1 MNSVDLQVTN
11 HPWRS
16 AFKAGYQRFCVVG
29 LLLAAS
35 IHLTGCSLPGS
46 GVDVG
51 GDLKLLYAPFSLTNP
66 PRYWHYS
73 VKPQNSS
80 PSKQPPIPALEWQ
93 DKDGKIALA
102 AHPAAGSFELG
113 RRTNIL
119 VLASPYL
126 SFDWQQNSSAQT
138 GDIELVLGFRR
149 QDQGDW
155 QESDFGSGK
164 PSIDQTVRIP
174 IGNPQV
180 TYGQWQREYFDLAGL
195 YRRYWP
201 DAPSDEIR
209 LVWIGVASGKNKQ
222 AAVNGITY
230 LTQIL
235 LSR

>member
-1 MNSVDLQVTN
+1 MIGGVGRKNDRD
-11 HPWRS
+11 PWMS
-16 AFKAGYQRFCVVG
+16 ALRRGCKHFCVFG
-29 LLLAAS
+29 LLIAAS
-35 IHLTGCSLPGS
+35 FPLTGCSLPGS

-73 VKPQNSS
+73 YKTNLSAPVAPSS
-80 PSKQPPIPALEWQ
+80 PALEWQ

-102 AHPAAGSFELG
+102 ARPAAGTFELG

-126 SFDWQQNSSAQT
+126 SFDWQQNSTAQV
-138 GDIELVLGFRR
+138 GDVELVLGFRR

-155 QESDFGSGK
+155 GESDLGAGK
-164 PSIDQTVRIP
+164 PTTDHTLRIP
-174 IGNPQV
+174 VGSSQA
-180 TYGQWQREYFDLAGL
+180 TYGQWHREYFDLAGI
-195 YRRYWP
+195 YRRYWS
-201 DAPSDEIR
+201 DAQNDEIR
-209 LVWIGVASGKNKQ
+209 LVWIGITSGKDKS
-222 AAVNGITY
+222 AAVTSITY